1 MASPKVEAEDG
12 SKEAEAALAFA
23 RDPEPVKSRDDDPSK
38 TWDFFQFK
46 KIMSEIPPG
55 STTVGSMLG
64 AMVYQIS
71 QDNSKRVADA
81 KDPKHYQSVEMSKKM
96 S

>member
-1 MASPKVEAEDG
+1 MPSPKVEADDG
-12 SKEAEAALAFA
+12 AKDAEAAFA
-23 RDPEPVKSRDDDPSK
+23 VASDPEPIKSRDDDPSK

>member
-1 MASPKVEAEDG
+1 MPSPKVEADDG
-12 SKEAEAALAFA
+12 AKDAEAAFA
-23 RDPEPVKSRDDDPSK
+23 VASDPEPIKSRDDDPSK

-81 KDPKHYQSVEMSKKM
+81 KDPKHYQSVELSKKM

>member
-1 MASPKVEAEDG
+1 
-12 SKEAEAALAFA
+12 
-23 RDPEPVKSRDDDPSK
+23 
-38 TWDFFQFK
+38 
-46 KIMSEIPPG
+46 MSEIPPG